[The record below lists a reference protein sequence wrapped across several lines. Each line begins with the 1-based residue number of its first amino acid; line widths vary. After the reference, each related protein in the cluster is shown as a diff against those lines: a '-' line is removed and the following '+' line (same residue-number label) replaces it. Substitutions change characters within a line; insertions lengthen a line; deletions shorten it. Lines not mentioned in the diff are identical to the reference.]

1 MVLHFHTHP
10 RFSHIYDVEIDALS
24 FNRVKLLE
32 VKYTIRVSLN
42 AGLLLGDVDV
52 ILPIRIVNF
61 LSIDPPKSTLSG
73 PPEDIS
79 RQISMRSYISSATC
93 SKEVSLAQNGRSTS
107 NCTNNVER
115 AGYFAETC
123 LPDRIRSSKSNPG
136 PAESSCLEPEYDRGN
151 ADHRLSNSKPQVI
164 NKLKFDMIGH
174 AGYKADSNYYPLT
187 GPRAPVIAPRNS
199 QRYKNEPTS
208 FDSLVQEKL
217 RVLMSNAEQVEGRSG
232 YHSAG
237 DVQPPTLNL
246 FNEEYMKAEMKFAT
260 SSRENFHIALPLPK
274 PPIIAQ
280 KPIMRTNLTDPGP
293 VPPPSGRVLDSSR
306 APAIFKRSPAKM
318 SLTGGEN
325 SNYK

>member
-93 SKEVSLAQNGRSTS
+93 SKEVSLAQNGRSTL

-136 PAESSCLEPEYDRGN
+136 PAESSCLEPEYDRGKEFN
-151 ADHRLSNSKPQVI
+151 TDHRLSNSKPQVI
-164 NKLKFDMIGH
+164 NKLKSDTIGR
-174 AGYKADSNYYPLT
+174 AGYKADSDYYPLT

-208 FDSLVQEKL
+208 FDLLVQEKL
-217 RVLMSNAEQVEGRSG
+217 RVLMSNAEQIEGRSG
-232 YHSAG
+232 YRS
-237 DVQPPTLNL
+237 V

-274 PPIIAQ
+274 PPIMAQ

-306 APAIFKRSPAKM
+306 ALAIFKRSPAKM

-325 SNYK
+325 SDYK